1 MTHREGGQ
9 VVQRVVVQDGCCYL
23 KSPPCKR
30 LAAAVVMS
38 LLTSCGFFP
47 ESIFKL
53 SPESRIPRW
62 FDLDPNTERRDVQV
76 EMSYYISATGRS
88 AKFVLKK
95 RGTWLSQSM
104 SCNQL
109 GLEPIYLGSK
119 ADKPENQY
127 PSYEIIT
134 CKGITEVI
142 EHRAMEPIFFV
153 TDDPGVLRRLGL
165 PRDSGYKDRLG
176 MHG

>member
-1 MTHREGGQ
+1 MKAFWRRAGMPICLFTAH
-9 VVQRVVVQDGCCYL
+9 D
-23 KSPPCKR
+23 
-30 LAAAVVMS
+30 
-38 LLTSCGFFP
+38 P
-47 ESIFKL
+47 EL
-53 SPESRIPRW
+53 RINR
-62 FDLDPNTERRDVQV
+62 
-76 EMSYYISATGRS
+76 
-88 AKFVLKK
+88 K
-95 RGTWLSQSM
+95 

-127 PSYEIIT
+127 PAYEIIT